1 MKNSE
6 SFDPQDTV
14 KFIYCILDEIAG
26 SVDHLGE
33 CQVTGLLPL
42 LSRVESTFKYSHYQ
56 LSQALTSFLMD
67 DFSTWC
73 IYRLVV
79 IACRPQFTY
88 HLQVV
93 GDLIRSLM
101 LFLERHHLNIYLK
114 KAVHLVSVFND
125 LLNTM
130 ELFDQRGSGDFNW
143 ILRAPTKQSTIVPPE
158 DSKSNELKFHC
169 LPIELSALREA
180 YRLVSILSYTL
191 GSLIASFH
199 AYLPSVVQHI
209 FRILCIA
216 VELTDVHGKQ
226 KALDAI
232 YQGTDALINLV
243 HEPIYSSTT
252 FNYIYAA
259 SGLVLTFLSSWH
271 EGTVN
276 LPPDLLIIDECTNL
290 ENTTVLCLRLLSM
303 IEQRIVKLNQPSYEC
318 FNHQKLLNRI
328 CFQILKSDWIR
339 NSNHRDLKYAII
351 DFNLHFLSIYLLS
364 NGKNLLCMI
373 PFISNVD
380 EEVTKCFED
389 DEYLFS
395 PLSIIIP
402 IEMFGIQYQSI
413 ISKILFSCDIVNVK
427 EFLQAHVVK
436 NPVCDDI
443 TQETIKEWIV
453 FIRIWSGLS
462 DLQSLMGLKDP
473 IQKLSA
479 QSFHGVFD
487 YLTKSIHFSSTT
499 KPINSKK
506 FVTTYFGLRLLANA
520 VITIQDFSLYDIS
533 VLQSLITWLKN
544 MKSQVKCDERHWIY
558 ICGPTISLLCS
569 LIFWVSSANVMSAEE
584 LSDILV
590 DYIMSY
596 ITLDKD
602 HITIWLHYL
611 LNKMSKSS
619 SDGNFELAVKQCL
632 FLKLFKQLKNDQSMT
647 KSMIILL
654 CRLSTSILCSV
665 NNCHTGPSL
674 YCTHSIHNRFD
685 FSNSS
690 IENNAENVENLS
702 LFEYIEFLSFMFDQ
716 SKMVETIDALINDF
730 AVYLASHIKWSF
742 LSTDQIW
749 IYFTLIIKNLCGFTP
764 SIVRKIFSDTSNNL
778 SKTNLNSW
786 ISMHKSIMELLN
798 NQSNEKSTDIS
809 IATTVEYHIMIYG
822 ALGCCLASCYADFM
836 FNQKLQMNNYEFFCG
851 RMSSETLAING
862 SSCVTSTQVIDLV
875 VAILSILCRL
885 GLVHQYSHGLFGT
898 IYTQIQ
904 ELILLL
910 HLPSAQVIRL
920 SDHQLAQIIVAHM
933 DQSLCQA
940 MESLSRLFRI
950 DKKILFKELIA
961 ALFITLVIR
970 GNQESHLRIRQLI
983 SEVPYLDN
991 QQDYIGKIVQ
1001 LCILP
1006 ETLVYIFTR
1015 TSKDD
1020 QAVHL
1025 AFLEA
1030 HLNMSIERI
1039 ARLNDI
1045 SRLMHQFI
1053 LRLYPYR
1060 VGACLG
1066 LRWISSIILPQ
1077 CGTQI
1082 NRTLVSGRNFVL
1094 ADFLGHY
1101 VCGILAF
1108 FDNMLLNDDV
1118 ILEHRWSALRSLVV
1132 FIKLLGSNHV
1142 TRMRAKFLAN
1152 LKICMRYNTSPFGK
1166 VVVKAWRSFIR
1177 MLEPESLEELLPDL
1191 GATLVGLFSSDP
1203 DQVIDLFHYLFLEKR
1218 EQIGDRL
1225 SCLFFLPRLPALLT
1239 CQQILDD
1246 LCPWRVTCFINGVD
1260 PTEAEFHQPLTAWL
1274 SALTHSSRSVRRL
1287 TLTSEVNLGANDQHG
1302 KILQSRLWGLPSL
1315 FDHSISSAKGGEI
1328 RSMSSDTTHSVD
1340 SASGIS
1346 FRGNTMLLADIVAS
1360 LLEGLARDTD
1370 EKMRLLYAQWLG
1382 NLGAVDPCK
1391 LYLSNGEVK
1400 TGQIE
1405 KESVIFV
1412 NDRRFPFHILCELA
1426 KIYLRAASPRQ
1437 LDSAALAVQELLKLF
1452 KVPDVGKSNN
1462 SSSLT
1467 TQDPADNSLN
1477 SFFWGSELWNLFPEH
1492 LRDLFAP
1499 LLTSRYS
1506 VESFI
1511 NWSAIRIPIITN
1523 EVDLTYESWIRL
1535 WSGSLSS
1542 HIKSPVVFNIFQFC
1556 EPVVKADATFARLM
1570 LEHSALQVL
1579 LDDSQNGISAL
1590 NSEILAVLTEVTES
1604 IHENGSHVEFDYLL
1618 KNVDLQEVHPASS
1631 RPWQPWFPLSVQT
1644 IFSLLDYLRH
1654 WLRIQQEYQAT
1665 KSTVKPASAVQNV
1678 LKDVNILQ
1686 HAVAPLEG
1694 VERVSSF
1701 LSNIPNLLQAKASL
1715 RCGSFA
1721 RALLHWELAYGED
1734 TEAQQSAFVTGTAI
1748 CRSNTDHTLGF
1759 TKTVSDQVGTNSI
1772 LSSDIQSTLQFSNGL
1787 RKTVF
1792 TILIGLL
1799 DTYASLHDSDGLAG
1813 VLSATQLAFTAF
1825 SHEFNKG
1832 KQHESKSCN
1841 NNMEL
1846 SSDTTQRFSLLRAL
1860 ELENEGQLDMA
1871 AAAYE
1876 HSLATSESNYR
1887 SSQCQQPSKE
1897 IRDNQHLLMYSGL
1910 FRCELPDPA
1919 RLHGLVERAG
1929 ALVRKSKSHSNTFG
1943 NSTVWVDCLNA
1954 HRAEAA
1960 WRLGDWETLQE
1971 TTNMNLFECSW
1982 SIGLGRLF
1990 LAMKDKRTSDWSK
2003 ILARLRID
2011 QVTELGA
2018 AALEGPGG
2026 YIRAYDTIVR
2036 LSSLSD
2042 IELISSLGDVIMNEI
2057 RNPTNSRS
2065 SENKLSNIVETSLK
2079 LLETRI
2085 RVSRPTFHTLEPVLA
2100 IQHAALQLVT
2110 SALSSLNSDA
2120 YQISNREVLNSTI
2133 LRLRTALGYNWL
2145 ERAKLARKSGQ
2156 FMAAYTCVLRAE
2168 DFGIPDALLERAKL
2182 LWQTDKREA
2191 AQACLDKGIPDVFG
2205 CSIFNVRNKQSNENI
2220 EVSTEYRT
2228 ISAQQ
2233 ALLLRT
2239 RYCEETNRY
2248 DFETTGKLYEQ
2259 VCGFNSGYEEAHFRL
2274 ARYVDRARTEAV
2286 GCKQQNALIKVAL
2299 KHYGLALSYGS
2310 QFIYQSMPRLLT
2322 LWLDYGQDSV
2332 RNFHELNKS
2341 QKYTEE
2347 NNLHS
2352 EQKVFNEV
2360 QELMRINCQRIPVY
2374 QFYTALSQLLSR
2386 VCHEI
2391 PAVVTTLIELVV
2403 RIFEAYP
2410 LQTMWF
2416 LIPLNDSTVRQR
2428 RDRCQ
2433 QIFNMIK
2440 TKQSHLSKFI
2450 ADSISLC
2457 NHLKTVCGLFMT
2469 ADRRELRNFSLRQTV
2484 RPITRLIESSEFS
2497 RILIPIHRQLVPN
2510 HLLPNATSEQIAHHW
2525 PFAEQPDRLVCLTH
2539 IEDSVEILGSQTRPK
2554 KMTWVGSDGREYIIV
2569 AKPNDDLRKDSRLME
2584 LNGMINKFLVIN
2596 ENTRRRALQIRTYA
2610 VIPLSEKGGLI
2621 EWVRN
2626 TQPFRSIITRL
2637 YNEIGK
2643 PINWANMSRVAPLLE
2658 DPLSVKRDKYLNKWL
2673 PMFPLVFYNWF
2684 LSTFSNPSSWY
2695 SGRECYARTCAV
2707 MSMVGYVLGLGDR
2720 HTENI
2725 LFDSISG
2732 DLVHVD
2738 FSCVFNNGL
2747 TLPWPERVPFRLT
2760 RNMVHAMGPTGY
2772 EGTFRRCSEAVMRLL
2787 RHEIDPLLAVF
2798 RPIYFD
2804 AVVEQTGNVRS
2815 NALPGGE
2822 STGRTRRGGSTSDG
2836 NASSDLDLTER
2847 ATRAATEKLAR
2858 MEDRLKG
2865 KITEHDGFSQILP
2878 MSVEGQVDTLIKEA
2892 TDVDRLCQM
2901 YKGWMPFL

>member
-1 MKNSE
+1 MKSVERLSLILSTTYLNSHLRLL
-6 SFDPQDTV
+6 SSSYDAQDTV
-14 KFIYCILDEIAG
+14 KLIYCILDEIAG

-33 CQVTGLLPL
+33 CQFTGLLPL
-42 LSRVESTFKYSHYQ
+42 LSRVESTFKYRHYQ
-56 LSQALTSFLMD
+56 LSQALTSVLMD

-93 GDLIRSLM
+93 GDLMRSLM
-101 LFLERHHLNIYLK
+101 LLLERHHLKTYLK
-114 KAVHLVSVFND
+114 HAVHLVSVLND

-130 ELFDQRGSGDFNW
+130 ERFDQSGSVDFSW
-143 ILRAPTKQSTIVPPE
+143 ILKAPTKPSIIVPLE
-158 DSKSNELKFHC
+158 DSKSEELKFHC

-180 YRLVSILSYTL
+180 YRLVSMLSYTL

-199 AYLPSVVQHI
+199 AYLPSVVEHI
-209 FRILCIA
+209 FHILCIA
-216 VELTDVHGKQ
+216 VELTDVYGKQ
-226 KALDAI
+226 KALNAI

-243 HEPIYSSTT
+243 HEPIYRSTT
-252 FNYIYAA
+252 LRYIYSA

-271 EGTVN
+271 ERTVN
-276 LPPDLLIIDECTNL
+276 LPPDLLIIDEYTSL
-290 ENTTVLCLRLLSM
+290 ENTIVLCLRLLSV

-328 CFQILKSDWIR
+328 CFQLLKSNWIK
-339 NSNHRDLKYAII
+339 SSGHRDLKYALI
-351 DFNLHFLSIYLLS
+351 DYNLHFLSKYLLS
-364 NGKNLLCMI
+364 DGKNILCLL
-373 PFISNVD
+373 PSISNVD
-380 EEVTKCFED
+380 EEVSRCFEG
-389 DEYLFS
+389 DEYLFN

-402 IEMFGIQYQSI
+402 IEMFNIQYQSI
-413 ISKILFSCDIVNVK
+413 ISKILSSCDIIHVK
-427 EFLQAHVVK
+427 EFLEAHVVK
-436 NPVCDDI
+436 SPVRDDF

-453 FIRIWSGLS
+453 FTRIWSGLS
-462 DLQSLMGLKDP
+462 DLQTFMELKDV
-473 IQKLSA
+473 IQKLST
-479 QSFHGVFD
+479 QSFHAVFD
-487 YLTKSIHFSSTT
+487 YLTKSIHFSSTA
-499 KPINSKK
+499 KVVDAKK
-506 FVTTYFGLRLLANA
+506 LATIHFGLRLLVNA
-520 VITIQDFSLYDIS
+520 VITIQDFSLYDVS
-533 VLQSLITWLKN
+533 VLKSLITWLKN
-544 MKSQVKCDERHWIY
+544 LKSQIKCNEKYWIY
-558 ICGPTISLLCS
+558 ICGPTISLFCS
-569 LIFWVSSANVMSAEE
+569 LMLWFSTANVMSVDE
-584 LSDILV
+584 LSDILI

-596 ITLDKD
+596 IVLDKD
-602 HITIWLHYL
+602 HIAMWLYYL
-611 LNKMSKSS
+611 LDKMSKFS
-619 SDGNFELAVKQCL
+619 SDRNFTLAVKQCL
-632 FLKLFKQLKNDQSMT
+632 FPKLFKQLKTNQSMA
-647 KSMIILL
+647 KSIIPLL
-654 CRLSTSILCSV
+654 CRFTVSILCSV
-665 NNCHTGPSL
+665 NNCPSGPSL
-674 YCTHSIHNRFD
+674 YCTYMHNKFD
-685 FSNSS
+685 FPNAST
-690 IENNAENVENLS
+690 ENNAENLRNLS
-702 LFEYIEFLSFMFDQ
+702 LFEYIELLSYMFDQ
-716 SKMVETIDALINDF
+716 SKTVETIDAFKNDF
-730 AVYLASHIKWSF
+730 AVYLASHMKWSF
-742 LSTDQIW
+742 LSTDQVQT
-749 IYFTLIIKNLCGFTP
+749 YFTLIMENLFEFTP
-764 SIVRKIFSDTSNNL
+764 FVVRKIFSDTSNNL
-778 SKTNLNSW
+778 SGTNLNSW
-786 ISMHKSIMELLN
+786 ITVHKSIMELLN
-798 NQSNEKSTDIS
+798 NQSNDKLTDTSNNST
-809 IATTVEYHIMIYG
+809 AEYHTVIYG
-822 ALGCCLASCYADFM
+822 ALGCCLASRYADFM
-836 FNQKLQMNNYEFFCG
+836 FNQKLQVNNYEFFYG

-862 SSCVTSTQVIDLV
+862 SSCTTSTQVIDLLV
-875 VAILSILCRL
+875 VILSILCRL

-898 IYTQIQ
+898 IYTQIH
-904 ELILLL
+904 ELISLLR
-910 HLPSAQVIRL
+910 LPSAQVIRL
-920 SDHQLAQIIVAHM
+920 SDHQLAQVVVEHM
-933 DQSLCQA
+933 DQSLSQA
-940 MESLSRLFRI
+940 MESLSRLFRV
-950 DKKILFKELIA
+950 DKKILLKELIP
-961 ALFITLVIR
+961 ALFIALVIR

-1001 LCILP
+1001 LCVLP

-1066 LRWISSIILPQ
+1066 LRWISSVILPQ
-1077 CGTQI
+1077 CGTQTS
-1082 NRTLVSGRNFVL
+1082 RTPVSGRNFVL

-1142 TRMRAKFLAN
+1142 TRMRAKFMAN
-1152 LKICMRYNTSPFGK
+1152 LKICMRYNTPPFGK

-1177 MLEPESLEELLPDL
+1177 MLEPESLDELLPDL
-1191 GATLVGLFSSDP
+1191 GATLVGLLPSDP
-1203 DQVIDLFHYLFLEKR
+1203 EQVVDLFHYLFLEKR
-1218 EQIGDRL
+1218 EQIGNRL
-1225 SCLFFLPRLPALLT
+1225 SCLFFLPRLPTLLT

-1246 LCPWRVTCFINGVD
+1246 LCPWRATFFINGVD
-1260 PTEAEFHQPLTAWL
+1260 LTELEIHQPLTAWL

-1287 TLTSEVNLGANDQHG
+1287 TLTSEVNFGSNDQHG

-1315 FDHSISSAKGGEI
+1315 IDRSISSTKGSEI
-1328 RSMSSDTTHSVD
+1328 RSMSSDTTHSAD
-1340 SASGIS
+1340 SICGVS
-1346 FRGNTMLLADIVAS
+1346 FRGNTALFADIVAS
-1360 LLEGLARDTD
+1360 LLEGLTRDTD

-1391 LYLSNGEVK
+1391 LYLSNGEIK
-1400 TGQIE
+1400 TRQNE
-1405 KESVIFV
+1405 KESIVFV

-1426 KIYLRAASPRQ
+1426 NIYLRAASPRQ

-1462 SSSLT
+1462 LSSST
-1467 TQDPADNSLN
+1467 TQESVDNSLS

-1499 LLTSRYS
+1499 LLTSRYV

-1511 NWSAIRIPIITN
+1511 NWSAIRVPIILHQ
-1523 EVDLTYESWIRL
+1523 VDLTYESWIRL

-1542 HIKSPVVFNIFQFC
+1542 HITSPVVFNIFQFC

-1570 LEHSALQVL
+1570 LEHCALQVL
-1579 LDDSQNGISAL
+1579 LDNSQSGISAL
-1590 NSEILAVLTEVTES
+1590 NSEILAVFTEVTES
-1604 IHENGSHVEFDYLL
+1604 IHESGSHIEFDGLL
-1618 KNVDLQEVHPASS
+1618 KNVNLHENHPSS
-1631 RPWQPWFPLSVQT
+1631 YRPWQPWFPLSVQT

-1665 KSTVKPASAVQNV
+1665 KSTGKSGTTVQNV
-1678 LKDVNILQ
+1678 PVDVTTLQ
-1686 HAVAPLEG
+1686 HAVASSEG
-1694 VERVSSF
+1694 IDRVSSF
-1701 LSNIPNLLQAKASL
+1701 LKNIPNLLQAKASL

-1734 TEAQQSAFVTGTAI
+1734 TQAQQSAFVTGTAI
-1748 CRSNTDHTLGF
+1748 CRSNSDRTLGF
-1759 TKTVSDQVGTNSI
+1759 TKTSSDQVGMNPV
-1772 LSSDIQSTLQFSNGL
+1772 LSSDIQPTLQFSVGL
-1787 RKTVF
+1787 GKTSL
-1792 TILIGLL
+1792 TILVGLL

-1825 SHEFNKG
+1825 EHEVTKE
-1832 KQHESKSCN
+1832 KEHESNACKKN
-1841 NNMEL
+1841 NKL
-1846 SSDTTQRFSLLRAL
+1846 SSDTSQRFSLLRAL

-1876 HSLATSESNYR
+1876 HSLATSDSNYR
-1887 SSQCQQPSKE
+1887 CSQSQQPSKE

-1929 ALVRKSKSHSNTFG
+1929 ALVRKSKSHLNTYW
-1943 NSTVWVDCLNA
+1943 NKTVWVDCLNA

-1960 WRLGDWETLQE
+1960 WRLGDWDTLQE
-1971 TTNMNLFECSW
+1971 TTNMNLLECSW
-1982 SIGLGRLF
+1982 SVGLGRLF

-2026 YIRAYDTIVR
+2026 YTRAYDTIVR

-2042 IELISSLGDVIMNEI
+2042 IELINSLGDVIISEI
-2057 RNPTNSRS
+2057 RNPTSCRS
-2065 SENKLSNIVETSLK
+2065 SDSHLSNTVETSLK

-2100 IQHAALQLVT
+2100 IQHAALQLIT
-2110 SALSSLNSDA
+2110 SALSSLNTDT
-2120 YQISNREVLNSTI
+2120 YQLSNREVLNAIIS
-2133 LRLRTALGYNWL
+2133 RLRTALGYNWL

-2191 AQACLDKGIPDVFG
+2191 AQACLDKGIPNVFG
-2205 CSIFNVRNKQSNENI
+2205 CGISNVHNNSSNGNI
-2220 EVSTEYRT
+2220 EVFTEYRT

-2233 ALLLRT
+2233 ALLLRI

-2259 VCGFNSGYEEAHFRL
+2259 VCSFNSGYEEAHFRL
-2274 ARYVDRARTEAV
+2274 ARYVDRARNQAV

-2332 RNFHELNKS
+2332 RNFHELNKP
-2341 QKYTEE
+2341 QKNAEE
-2347 NNLHS
+2347 NNPQS

-2360 QELMRINCQRIPVY
+2360 QELMRINCQKIPVY

-2386 VCHEI
+2386 VCHEV

-2433 QIFNMIK
+2433 QIFNLIK
-2440 TKQSHLSKFI
+2440 TKQPHLSKFI
-2450 ADSISLC
+2450 ADSIALC

-2469 ADRRELRNFSLRQTV
+2469 TDRRELCNFSLRQTV
-2484 RPITRLIESSEFS
+2484 RPITRLIESSDFS

-2525 PFAEQPDRLVCLTH
+2525 PFAEQSDRLVCLAH
-2539 IEDSVEILGSQTRPK
+2539 IEDTVEILGSQTRPK

-2684 LSTFSNPSSWY
+2684 LGTFNNPSSWY
-2695 SGRECYARTCAV
+2695 SARECYARTCAV

-2787 RHEIDPLLAVF
+2787 RHEIDPFLAVF

-2804 AVVEQTGNVRS
+2804 AVVEQTGSARS
-2815 NALPGGE
+2815 NVFHGGG
-2822 STGRTRRGGSTSDG
+2822 SSGRTRRGGSTTDG
-2836 NASSDLDLTER
+2836 GTLSDLDLTER
-2847 ATRAATEKLAR
+2847 ATRAAAEKLAR

-2878 MSVEGQVDTLIKEA
+2878 MSVEGQVSSQTK
-2892 TDVDRLCQM
+2892 
-2901 YKGWMPFL
+2901 

>member
-252 FNYIYAA
+252 FNYIYTA

-462 DLQSLMGLKDP
+462 DLQSLMGKLKDP

-479 QSFHGVFD
+479 QSFHVVFD
-487 YLTKSIHFSSTT
+487 YLTKSIHFSSTA

-520 VITIQDFSLYDIS
+520 VITIQDFSLYDTS

-558 ICGPTISLLCS
+558 ICGPAISLLCS
-569 LIFWVSSANVMSAEE
+569 LIFWFSSANVMSAEE

-665 NNCHTGPSL
+665 NNCPTGPSL

-920 SDHQLAQIIVAHM
+920 SDHQLAQIIVEHM

-1066 LRWISSIILPQ
+1066 LRWISSIILPH

-1274 SALTHSSRSVRRL
+1274 SALKHSSRSVRRL

-1302 KILQSRLWGLPSL
+1302 KTLQSRLWGLPSL
-1315 FDHSISSAKGGEI
+1315 FDRSISSAKGGEI

-1391 LYLSNGEVK
+1391 LYLSNGETIRFSSFSCSGVVK
-1400 TGQIE
+1400 
-1405 KESVIFV
+1405 VI
-1412 NDRRFPFHILCELA
+1412 
-1426 KIYLRAASPRQ
+1426 Q
-1437 LDSAALAVQELLKLF
+1437 
-1452 KVPDVGKSNN
+1452 VPDVGKSNN

-1523 EVDLTYESWIRL
+1523 EADLTYESWIRL

-1542 HIKSPVVFNIFQFC
+1542 H
-1556 EPVVKADATFARLM
+1556 
-1570 LEHSALQVL
+1570 
-1579 LDDSQNGISAL
+1579 L

-1618 KNVDLQEVHPASS
+1618 KNVNLQEVHPASN

-1721 RALLHWELAYGED
+1721 RALLHWELAY
-1734 TEAQQSAFVTGTAI
+1734 
-1748 CRSNTDHTLGF
+1748 
-1759 TKTVSDQVGTNSI
+1759 VSDQVGTNSI

-1832 KQHESKSCN
+1832 S
-1841 NNMEL
+1841 
-1846 SSDTTQRFSLLRAL
+1846 
-1860 ELENEGQLDMA
+1860 
-1871 AAAYE
+1871 
-1876 HSLATSESNYR
+1876 
-1887 SSQCQQPSKE
+1887 
-1897 IRDNQHLLMYSGL
+1897 
-1910 FRCELPDPA
+1910 
-1919 RLHGLVERAG
+1919 
-1929 ALVRKSKSHSNTFG
+1929 
-1943 NSTVWVDCLNA
+1943 
-1954 HRAEAA
+1954 
-1960 WRLGDWETLQE
+1960 
-1971 TTNMNLFECSW
+1971 NMN
-1982 SIGLGRLF
+1982 RNH
-1990 LAMKDKRTSDWSK
+1990 
-2003 ILARLRID
+2003 
-2011 QVTELGA
+2011 
-2018 AALEGPGG
+2018 
-2026 YIRAYDTIVR
+2026 
-2036 LSSLSD
+2036 
-2042 IELISSLGDVIMNEI
+2042 VIIIWNCQ
-2057 RNPTNSRS
+2057 
-2065 SENKLSNIVETSLK
+2065 
-2079 LLETRI
+2079 
-2085 RVSRPTFHTLEPVLA
+2085 A
-2100 IQHAALQLVT
+2100 IQHNAFIT
-2110 SALSSLNSDA
+2110 SRSRTRKRRTAR
-2120 YQISNREVLNSTI
+2120 YGCCC
-2133 LRLRTALGYNWL
+2133 LRT
-2145 ERAKLARKSGQ
+2145 
-2156 FMAAYTCVLRAE
+2156 
-2168 DFGIPDALLERAKL
+2168 
-2182 LWQTDKREA
+2182 
-2191 AQACLDKGIPDVFG
+2191 
-2205 CSIFNVRNKQSNENI
+2205 
-2220 EVSTEYRT
+2220 
-2228 ISAQQ
+2228 
-2233 ALLLRT
+2233 
-2239 RYCEETNRY
+2239 
-2248 DFETTGKLYEQ
+2248 
-2259 VCGFNSGYEEAHFRL
+2259 
-2274 ARYVDRARTEAV
+2274 
-2286 GCKQQNALIKVAL
+2286 
-2299 KHYGLALSYGS
+2299 
-2310 QFIYQSMPRLLT
+2310 
-2322 LWLDYGQDSV
+2322 
-2332 RNFHELNKS
+2332 
-2341 QKYTEE
+2341 
-2347 NNLHS
+2347 
-2352 EQKVFNEV
+2352 
-2360 QELMRINCQRIPVY
+2360 
-2374 QFYTALSQLLSR
+2374 
-2386 VCHEI
+2386 
-2391 PAVVTTLIELVV
+2391 
-2403 RIFEAYP
+2403 
-2410 LQTMWF
+2410 
-2416 LIPLNDSTVRQR
+2416 
-2428 RDRCQ
+2428 
-2433 QIFNMIK
+2433 
-2440 TKQSHLSKFI
+2440 
-2450 ADSISLC
+2450 
-2457 NHLKTVCGLFMT
+2457 
-2469 ADRRELRNFSLRQTV
+2469 
-2484 RPITRLIESSEFS
+2484 
-2497 RILIPIHRQLVPN
+2497 
-2510 HLLPNATSEQIAHHW
+2510 
-2525 PFAEQPDRLVCLTH
+2525 
-2539 IEDSVEILGSQTRPK
+2539 
-2554 KMTWVGSDGREYIIV
+2554 
-2569 AKPNDDLRKDSRLME
+2569 
-2584 LNGMINKFLVIN
+2584 
-2596 ENTRRRALQIRTYA
+2596 
-2610 VIPLSEKGGLI
+2610 
-2621 EWVRN
+2621 
-2626 TQPFRSIITRL
+2626 
-2637 YNEIGK
+2637 
-2643 PINWANMSRVAPLLE
+2643 
-2658 DPLSVKRDKYLNKWL
+2658 
-2673 PMFPLVFYNWF
+2673 
-2684 LSTFSNPSSWY
+2684 
-2695 SGRECYARTCAV
+2695 
-2707 MSMVGYVLGLGDR
+2707 
-2720 HTENI
+2720 
-2725 LFDSISG
+2725 
-2732 DLVHVD
+2732 
-2738 FSCVFNNGL
+2738 
-2747 TLPWPERVPFRLT
+2747 
-2760 RNMVHAMGPTGY
+2760 
-2772 EGTFRRCSEAVMRLL
+2772 
-2787 RHEIDPLLAVF
+2787 
-2798 RPIYFD
+2798 
-2804 AVVEQTGNVRS
+2804 
-2815 NALPGGE
+2815 
-2822 STGRTRRGGSTSDG
+2822 
-2836 NASSDLDLTER
+2836 
-2847 ATRAATEKLAR
+2847 
-2858 MEDRLKG
+2858 
-2865 KITEHDGFSQILP
+2865 
-2878 MSVEGQVDTLIKEA
+2878 
-2892 TDVDRLCQM
+2892 
-2901 YKGWMPFL
+2901 

>member
-1 MKNSE
+1 
-6 SFDPQDTV
+6 
-14 KFIYCILDEIAG
+14 
-26 SVDHLGE
+26 
-33 CQVTGLLPL
+33 
-42 LSRVESTFKYSHYQ
+42 
-56 LSQALTSFLMD
+56 
-67 DFSTWC
+67 
-73 IYRLVV
+73 
-79 IACRPQFTY
+79 
-88 HLQVV
+88 
-93 GDLIRSLM
+93 
-101 LFLERHHLNIYLK
+101 
-114 KAVHLVSVFND
+114 
-125 LLNTM
+125 M
-130 ELFDQRGSGDFNW
+130 EFFDQRGSGDFNW

-252 FNYIYAA
+252 FNYIYTA

-402 IEMFGIQYQSI
+402 FEMFGIQYQSI
-413 ISKILFSCDIVNVK
+413 ISKILFSCDMVNVK

-520 VITIQDFSLYDIS
+520 VITIQDFSLYDTS

-647 KSMIILL
+647 KSIIILL

-898 IYTQIQ
+898 IYTQ
-904 ELILLL
+904 
-910 HLPSAQVIRL
+910 
-920 SDHQLAQIIVAHM
+920 
-933 DQSLCQA
+933 
-940 MESLSRLFRI
+940 
-950 DKKILFKELIA
+950 ELIA

-991 QQDYIGKIVQ
+991 QQ
-1001 LCILP
+1001 
-1006 ETLVYIFTR
+1006 
-1015 TSKDD
+1015 
-1020 QAVHL
+1020 
-1025 AFLEA
+1025 A

-1082 NRTLVSGRNFVL
+1082 NRTL

-1218 EQIGDRL
+1218 
-1225 SCLFFLPRLPALLT
+1225 
-1239 CQQILDD
+1239 
-1246 LCPWRVTCFINGVD
+1246 RVTCFINGVD

-1315 FDHSISSAKGGEI
+1315 FDRSISSAKGGEI

-1618 KNVDLQEVHPASS
+1618 KNVNLQEVHPASS

-1759 TKTVSDQVGTNSI
+1759 TKTVSDQAGTNSI

-1832 KQHESKSCN
+1832 KRHESKSCN

-1971 TTNMNLFECSW
+1971 TTNM
-1982 SIGLGRLF
+1982 
-1990 LAMKDKRTSDWSK
+1990 RTSDWSK

-2145 ERAKLARKSGQ
+2145 ERAKLARKYLKFNSFFIEYLNGRSHGKHTLHFDLHIRSGQ

-2360 QELMRINCQRIPVY
+2360 QEFPISIVVQLMRINCQRIPVY

-2416 LIPLNDSTVRQR
+2416 LIPLND
-2428 RDRCQ
+2428 
-2433 QIFNMIK
+2433 
-2440 TKQSHLSKFI
+2440 
-2450 ADSISLC
+2450 DSISLC

-2772 EGTFRRCSEAVMRLL
+2772 EA
-2787 RHEIDPLLAVF
+2787 
-2798 RPIYFD
+2798 
-2804 AVVEQTGNVRS
+2804 
-2815 NALPGGE
+2815 
-2822 STGRTRRGGSTSDG
+2822 GRNRRGGSTSDG

-2878 MSVEGQVDTLIKEA
+2878 MSVEGQIVMLTKSSGMSPDISVFCVNHDPVLPLI
-2892 TDVDRLCQM
+2892 
-2901 YKGWMPFL
+2901 PH

>member
-26 SVDHLGE
+26 SVDHIGE

-42 LSRVESTFKYSHYQ
+42 LSRVESTFKYRHYQ

-73 IYRLVV
+73 IYRLIV
-79 IACRPQFTY
+79 IACRPPFTY

-114 KAVHLVSVFND
+114 KAVHLVSVLND

-130 ELFDQRGSGDFNW
+130 GLFDQRGSDDFSW
-143 ILRAPTKQSTIVPPE
+143 VLRAPTKQNAIVPPE
-158 DSKSNELKFHC
+158 DSKSDELRFHC

-243 HEPIYSSTT
+243 HEPIYGSTT
-252 FNYIYAA
+252 LNYIYAA

-271 EGTVN
+271 DRTVN
-276 LPPDLLIIDECTNL
+276 LPSDLLIVDECTNL

-303 IEQRIVKLNQPSYEC
+303 IEQRIVKLNQPGYEC

-328 CFQILKSDWIR
+328 CFQILESDWIKS
-339 NSNHRDLKYAII
+339 SNHRDLKYAII

-364 NGKNLLCMI
+364 NGKNLLCLL

-380 EEVTKCFED
+380 EEVTKCFEE
-389 DEYLFS
+389 DEYFS
-395 PLSIIIP
+395 NPLSIIIP
-402 IEMFGIQYQSI
+402 IEMFGIQYKSI
-413 ISKILFSCDIVNVK
+413 ISKILFSCDIVSVK
-427 EFLQAHVVK
+427 EFLEAHVVK

-443 TQETIKEWIV
+443 SQETTKEWIV

-462 DLQSLMGLKDP
+462 DLQSLMELKDI

-487 YLTKSIHFSSTT
+487 YLTKSIFFSSTM

-506 FVTTYFGLRLLANA
+506 FATTYFGLRLLANA
-520 VITIQDFSLYDIS
+520 VITIQDFSLYDTS

-544 MKSQVKCDERHWIY
+544 IKCQVKCDERHWIY

-569 LIFWVSSANVMSAEE
+569 LMFWFSTANVMSAEE

-596 ITLDKD
+596 ITLDED

-611 LNKMSKSS
+611 LDKMSKSS

-632 FLKLFKQLKNDQSMT
+632 FLKLFK
-647 KSMIILL
+647 
-654 CRLSTSILCSV
+654 
-665 NNCHTGPSL
+665 
-674 YCTHSIHNRFD
+674 FD

-690 IENNAENVENLS
+690 NENNADNLENLS
-702 LFEYIEFLSFMFDQ
+702 LFEYIEFLSFIFDQ
-716 SKMVETIDALINDF
+716 SKVVENVDALINDF
-730 AVYLASHIKWSF
+730 AVYLASHIRWSF
-742 LSTDQIW
+742 MSTDQIR
-749 IYFTLIIKNLCGFTP
+749 IYFTLIMENLCGLTP
-764 SIVRKIFSDTSNNL
+764 STVHKIFCDTSNNL

-786 ISMHKSIMELLN
+786 ITVHKSIMELLN

-822 ALGCCLASCYADFM
+822 ALGCCLASCYTDFM

-851 RMSSETLAING
+851 RMSSETLGING

-875 VAILSILCRL
+875 VSILSILCRL

-898 IYTQIQ
+898 VYTQIQ

-920 SDHQLAQIIVAHM
+920 SDHQLAQIIVEHM

-940 MESLSRLFRI
+940 MESLSRLFRV

-983 SEVPYLDN
+983 SEVPYLDS

-1077 CGTQI
+1077 I
-1082 NRTLVSGRNFVL
+1082 SRTL

-1142 TRMRAKFLAN
+1142 TRMRAKFMAN

-1191 GATLVGLFSSDP
+1191 GATLVGLLSSDS
-1203 DQVIDLFHYLFLEKR
+1203 DQVVDLFHYLFLEKR
-1218 EQIGDRL
+1218 R
-1225 SCLFFLPRLPALLT
+1225 A
-1239 CQQILDD
+1239 
-1246 LCPWRVTCFINGVD
+1246 TCFINSVNS
-1260 PTEAEFHQPLTAWL
+1260 TEAEFHQPLTAWL
-1274 SALTHSSRSVRRL
+1274 SALTHSK
-1287 TLTSEVNLGANDQHG
+1287 VNLGANDQHG

-1315 FDHSISSAKGGEI
+1315 LDRSISSAKGGEI
-1328 RSMSSDTTHSVD
+1328 RSMSSDTIHCVD
-1340 SASGIS
+1340 SVCGIS
-1346 FRGNTMLLADIVAS
+1346 FRGNTALLADIVAS
-1360 LLEGLARDTD
+1360 LLEGLTRDTD

-1400 TGQIE
+1400 TGQNE

-1467 TQDPADNSLN
+1467 AQDPADSSLS

-1499 LLTSRYS
+1499 LLTSRYV

-1523 EVDLTYESWIRL
+1523 EVDLNYESWIRL

-1579 LDDSQNGISAL
+1579 LDDSENGISAL
-1590 NSEILAVLTEVTES
+1590 KSEILAVFTEVTES
-1604 IHENGSHVEFDYLL
+1604 SHENGSHIEFDYLL
-1618 KNVDLQEVHPASS
+1618 KNINLQEDHPPSY

-1644 IFSLLDYLRH
+1644 IFSLLDYLKH

-1665 KSTVKPASAVQNV
+1665 KSTVKSATAVQNV
-1678 LKDVNILQ
+1678 PKDVNVLQ
-1686 HAVAPLEG
+1686 HAVAPSEG
-1694 VERVSSF
+1694 IERVSSF
-1701 LSNIPNLLQAKASL
+1701 LSNIPNLLQAKASV

-1734 TEAQQSAFVTGTAI
+1734 TVAQQSAFVTGTAI

-1759 TKTVSDQVGTNSI
+1759 TKTVPDQVGINSI
-1772 LSSDIQSTLQFSNGL
+1772 SSSDIQSTLHFSNGL
-1787 RKTVF
+1787 GKTGF
-1792 TILIGLL
+1792 TILVGLL

-1813 VLSATQLAFTAF
+1813 VLSATQLSFTAF
-1825 SHEFNKG
+1825 RQEFYKE
-1832 KQHESKSCN
+1832 KQHESKLCN
-1841 NNMEL
+1841 KNMKL
-1846 SSDTTQRFSLLRAL
+1846 LSDTAQRFSLLRAL

-1876 HSLATSESNYR
+1876 HSLATSESSHR

-1943 NSTVWVDCLNA
+1943 NSSVWVDCLNA

-1971 TTNMNLFECSW
+1971 TTNMNLLECSW
-1982 SIGLGRLF
+1982 SVGLGRLF

-2065 SENKLSNIVETSLK
+2065 SESNLSNIVETSLK

-2110 SALSSLNSDA
+2110 SALSSFNSDT

-2133 LRLRTALGYNWL
+2133 SRLRTALGYNWL

-2182 LWQTDKREA
+2182 LWKTDKREA
-2191 AQACLDKGIPDVFG
+2191 AQTCLDKGIPDVFG
-2205 CSIFNVRNKQSNENI
+2205 CNIFNVRNKPSNENN

-2259 VCGFNSGYEEAHFRL
+2259 VCSFNSGYEEAHFRL
-2274 ARYVDRARTEAV
+2274 ARYVDRARTQAV

-2299 KHYGLALSYGS
+2299 QQYGLALSYGS

-2332 RNFHELNKS
+2332 RNSHELNKS
-2341 QKYTEE
+2341 QKHTEE

-2391 PAVVTTLIELVV
+2391 PTVVTTLIALIV
-2403 RIFEAYP
+2403 RIFETYP

-2440 TKQSHLSKFI
+2440 TKQPHLSKFI
-2450 ADSISLC
+2450 ADSIALC

-2510 HLLPNATSEQIAHHW
+2510 HLLPNATPEQIAHHW

-2539 IEDSVEILGSQTRPK
+2539 IEDTVEILGSQTRPK

-2804 AVVEQTGNVRS
+2804 AVVEQTGNVR
-2815 NALPGGE
+2815 N
-2822 STGRTRRGGSTSDG
+2822 GS
-2836 NASSDLDLTER
+2836 ASSDLDLTER